1 MSMRHTAEQ
10 WSRLTRLVS
19 GLNVDYGHEQS
30 VKLIQDTLLVNRF
43 LLTIN
48 KNALAVESRV
58 EQILDVCKRMGMP
71 DNFLTAFA
79 ENLPESDIVHFG
91 FEEDR
96 THSVYKVYL
105 EPLPELKKEPSG
117 TQLLYIG
124 YKWNTL
130 DNARQAL
137 SHYTYYP
144 GLAAK
149 KITERLANIYDVSST
164 DQIAFET
171 VQSILDIA
179 FRRVSHERIRYLEV
193 SEGDNP
199 RKSFNLNIY
208 AANIKIREV
217 SPLLAQLFQHFGIP
231 AEQFQA
237 LVARIGAKKFG
248 NLSGGINR
256 EGKAFFTLYYGAE
269 ERHPEAVPHSSA

>member
-1 MSMRHTAEQ
+1 MSMQHTTEQ
-10 WSRLTRLVS
+10 WNRLTLLVNA
-19 GLNVDYGHEQS
+19 LNVDYGHEQS
-30 VKLIQDTLLVNRF
+30 VKLLAGTLLVNRF

-48 KNALAVESRV
+48 KNALAAESRTAR
-58 EQILDVCKRMGMP
+58 ILDVCRQMGMP
-71 DNFLTAFA
+71 DNYLKAFA

-96 THSVYKVYL
+96 AHNVYKVYL
-105 EPLPELKKEPSG
+105 EPLPELNKEPSD

-130 DNARQAL
+130 DNAKQAL
-137 SHYTYYP
+137 SHYTYFP
-144 GLAAK
+144 GLAPK
-149 KITERLANIYDVSST
+149 KVVERLAHIYDSPGNSRVP
-164 DQIAFET
+164 FEI
-171 VQSILDIA
+171 VQAILDIA

-193 SEGDNP
+193 SEGSNP

-217 SPLLAQLFQHFGIP
+217 RPLLAQLFQHFGIP

-237 LVARIGAKKFG
+237 LMARIGPKKFG

-269 ERHPEAVPHSSA
+269 ERHPDTLPHS